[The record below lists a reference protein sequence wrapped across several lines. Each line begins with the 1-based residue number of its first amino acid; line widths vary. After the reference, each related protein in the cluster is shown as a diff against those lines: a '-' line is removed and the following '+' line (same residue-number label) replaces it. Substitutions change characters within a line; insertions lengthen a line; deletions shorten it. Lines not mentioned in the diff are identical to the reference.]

1 MEQHTG
7 MGLARAV
14 KKNKNAN
21 NFISSLSLHSNERES
36 SDRNPDEIGP
46 GDMIDRCQLGLST
59 FYE

>member
-21 NFISSLSLHSNERES
+21 NFISSLSLHSNERE
-36 SDRNPDEIGP
+36 
-46 GDMIDRCQLGLST
+46 Q
-59 FYE
+59 